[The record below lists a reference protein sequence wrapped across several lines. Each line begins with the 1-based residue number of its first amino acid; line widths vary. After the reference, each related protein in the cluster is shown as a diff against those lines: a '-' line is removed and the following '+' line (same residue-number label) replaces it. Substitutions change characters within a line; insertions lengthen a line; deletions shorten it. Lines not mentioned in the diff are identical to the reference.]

1 MSAARPLVSVVVP
14 AYNHAGRLPDT
25 LKSILAQDYPL
36 MEVLVVDDG
45 STDRTAEAVKPFLA
59 DHPNLGYV
67 RQKNRGVGQA
77 RNLGIAETKGELIA
91 VCDADD
97 LWLPNKL
104 SLQAPLFDDPEVGLS
119 YTDCVL
125 LFPDGKEEPAGKRPV
140 YHGHRFP
147 ELLLHNFVPCS
158 SAVFRRSCL
167 EKCGLFHPDK
177 RMQGTADK
185 HMWLKILLHY
195 KIAGTGEPLL
205 KLRKEYGSM
214 SSNRDKMLLAELLC
228 LDDIRSLCRALG
240 REDLGS
246 FSPGLC
252 QRLRP
257 LRRGVFLFRRLRRR
271 APDLFERALL
281 RQPGPKA
288 AYASGRQPAARRDFA
303 AIERPAG
310 LKKPAGAP
318 EKSPG
323 GRTTGAGGSARGHSN
338 RI

>member
-1 MSAARPLVSVVVP
+1 MSRAIPLVSVVVP

-25 LKSILAQDYPL
+25 LKSILTQDYPL
-36 MEVLVVDDG
+36 LEVLVVDDG

-59 DHPNLGYV
+59 EHSNLGYV
-67 RQKNRGVGQA
+67 RQENRGVGQA

-119 YTDCVL
+119 YTGCVL

-140 YHGHRFP
+140 YRGHCFP

-240 REDLGS
+240 REDQGLFHRAYANVYGHYGEEY
-246 FSPGLC
+246 FYFGDYADARRAFLNGLC
-252 QRLRP
+252 YGNPGQRRLMLLAASLLP
-257 LRRGVFLFRRLRRR
+257 GGILRRLKG
-271 APDLFERALL
+271 
-281 RQPGPKA
+281 
-288 AYASGRQPAARRDFA
+288 RRD
-303 AIERPAG
+303 
-310 LKKPAGAP
+310 
-318 EKSPG
+318 
-323 GRTTGAGGSARGHSN
+323 
-338 RI
+338 